1 MKTLALLSSMPFE
14 SDHILSCLKN
24 VRKTKTAR
32 SVVHRGK
39 LSGRDI
45 VLAATGIGKVNA
57 AILSTAILEQFRVQ
71 KIIFLGVGG
80 AYPGSGLAVGD
91 IAIASK
97 EIYGDEGVIDS
108 GGWHSLRKIGIP
120 LVGSGKKKFFNE
132 YPVFPLPLPSL
143 TTGKIAGTGRRPL
156 NIKSGAFVTVS
167 ASTGTIKRAKELE
180 KRFHAI
186 CENMEGAAVAHLC
199 TLYNIPLLEIR
210 GISNI
215 AGVRDRRRWDLE
227 LASRNCQQAVLTVL
241 QP

>member
-24 VRKTKTAR
+24 VRKTKTIQA
-32 SVVHRGK
+32 VVHRGK
-39 LSGRDI
+39 LSGRDV

-57 AILSTAILEQFRVQ
+57 AILSTAILEQFRIQ
-71 KIIFLGVGG
+71 KIIFFGVGG

-97 EIYGDEGVIDS
+97 EIYGDEGVIDP

-120 LVGSGKKKFFNE
+120 LVDSGRKKFFNE
-132 YPVFPLPLPSL
+132 YPVSPLPLPSL
-143 TTGKIAGTGRRPL
+143 NTGKIVEASRGPF
-156 NIKSGAFVTVS
+156 NIKHGAFVTVS
-167 ASTGTIKRAKELE
+167 ASTGTIERAKELE

-199 TLYNIPLLEIR
+199 TLYDIPLLEIR

-227 LASRNCQQAVLTVL
+227 LASRNCQQTVLTVL

>member
-1 MKTLALLSSMPFE
+1 MKTLALLSAMPFE
-14 SDHILSCLKN
+14 SNSILSCLKN
-24 VRKTKTAR
+24 VRKTKIATAA
-32 SVVHRGK
+32 VHRGA

-57 AILSTAILEQFRVQ
+57 AILSTSILEQFRVQ
-71 KIIFLGVGG
+71 KIIFIGVGG

-120 LVGSGKKKFFNE
+120 LVGSGRKKFFNE
-132 YPVFPLPLPSL
+132 YPVAPLPLPPL
-143 TTGKIAGTGRRPL
+143 KTGEIIGESGVPFKV
-156 NIKSGAFVTVS
+156 KSGAFVTVS
-167 ASTGTIKRAKELE
+167 ASSGTMKRANELR
-180 KRFHAI
+180 KRFDAI

-199 TLYNIPLLEIR
+199 TLYDIPLLEVR

-215 AGVRDRRRWDLE
+215 AGVRDKRRWNLE
-227 LASRNCQQAVLTVL
+227 LASRNCQQTVL
-241 QP
+241 KVLQS